1 MTDENL
7 RDEFHYLLKCSPFAA
22 WLGIR
27 VLNIANGLETVLP
40 FQEKNL
46 GNIHIRSL
54 HGGIISS
61 AMECSAG
68 LLASQLHNQTSL
80 QKPAS
85 IFVSYLRSTKDTAL
99 NIQATPTK
107 LGNRLSFF
115 KVDAWQEKRDELVA
129 TAIITFRRPSEGII
143 E

>member
-1 MTDENL
+1 MTSRNV
-7 RDEFHYLLKCSPFAA
+7 RDKSHRLLKDSPFAI
-22 WLGIR
+22 WLGIQ
-27 VLNIANGLETVLP
+27 VLGTDNGLEAVLP

-68 LLASQLHNQTSL
+68 LLASRLHNQTSL

-85 IFVSYLRSTKDTAL
+85 ISVSYLRSTKDTDL
-99 NIQATPTK
+99 NIQATPIK

-115 KVDAWQEKRDELVA
+115 KVDAWQENREELVA
-129 TAIITFRRPSEGII
+129 TAMITFWRPIEGIRK
-143 E
+143 